1 MSILPPR
8 ELWSRGRRVLRPGH
22 EARFGVVA
30 LGAGALVFVLAIVL
44 SVRVV
49 GDDGSDVP
57 LADGPSRTPDRQAV
71 VAPVL
76 LTPADPVVVPAV
88 DGAGAGSDTPADDQG
103 TAADGGTDAAAG
115 GGAPEPT
122 PTGPTT
128 PTAPSA
134 APTTPPAET
143 PVRPE
148 PPDPEPPAAGG
159 PGPVSALAAPVVAGV
174 TGLLD
179 TATGGATAPLTG
191 AVTGVTD
198 AVTGLAD
205 GLLGGPR
212 PGRG

>member
-1 MSILPPR
+1 M
-8 ELWSRGRRVLRPGH
+8 LRPSH
-22 EARFGVVA
+22 EARFGVAA
-30 LGAGALVFVLAIVL
+30 LGAGALVFVLAIAL

-76 LTPADPVVVPAV
+76 LTPADPVVVAAV
-88 DGAGAGSDTPADDQG
+88 DGAGAGVETPAADQG
-103 TAADGGTDAAAG
+103 ADVDAGTGPAAG
-115 GGAPEPT
+115 GGAPAPESAPT
-122 PTGPTT
+122 APTS

-179 TATGGATAPLTG
+179 TATGGATAPLSGT
-191 AVTGVTD
+191 VTGVTD